1 MSIFQYVR
9 AQLGD
14 SLLERICRRHCENK
28 QTFFELL
35 QTMTGVK
42 IIPQFEDGGYVIE
55 GSWEAMERSVKKFL
69 FLPLKFLLLN
79 SQTWFLLG

>member
-1 MSIFQYVR
+1 MSVFQMVR

-14 SLLERICRRHCENK
+14 NLLERICKRHNDNK

-42 IIPQFEDGGYVIE
+42 IDPQMNADCTYVIE
-55 GSWEAMERSVKKFL
+55 GTWEALERWKNEIIIEIS
-69 FLPLKFLLLN
+69 
-79 SQTWFLLG
+79 